1 MKEIKIQVRNK
12 IASLVNKDEILVCGN
27 NDYLVNFDFDEEW
40 DSSIVKTALFVF
52 NEESVAIP
60 FEGNSLNGAA
70 IENSEIC
77 AIGCFSGD
85 LKTTTPAFVKCLR
98 SVRDIG
104 SVPKPPSPDVYDQIM
119 ELLNKYIQGGGGSG
133 ESGFSPIIEVSA
145 IDGGHRLTITDV
157 NGTKT
162 VDVMDGETGEKGD
175 KYVLTEADK
184 SEIAQEVIESLPVAE
199 GVGF

>member
-27 NDYLVNFDFDEEW
+27 NDYLVTFDFDEEW

-104 SVPKPPSPDVYDQIM
+104 SAPKPPSPDVYDQIM

-162 VDVMDGETGEKGD
+162 VDVMDGEKGEKGD